1 MAGGESR
8 DDVVVG
14 FSSDEWTTRTRP
26 APPAAASSGGF
37 DGSGSGFGF
46 RLSSGGDASGFGD
59 GTFGDGDA
67 PSRDSNPFAA
77 YASDAS
83 DEMCFSPP
91 PGAMLRADAA
101 ANVAS
106 ASSRYADASSV
117 RFSSGT
123 GSGWTRRRTFDA
135 IPEGR
140 ERDDG
145 NGPDGK
151 DPDGNFDSSAD
162 VEAEILA
169 ALTLDAEADV
179 RADVEASQVAAF
191 AARHAVRSDSPSRR
205 RSMLPPPTVRASAIG
220 GEAAIG
226 GGAAVGG
233 GAATG
238 DSTARDSPQ
247 HTNGR
252 RVVSSAS
259 PASVS
264 TGETLRARDP
274 YSDDPYYDD
283 TFEAYDS
290 AEETAEMLSVA
301 ARSLSLEREES
312 DIARSPLD
320 SRDDTANV
328 SAATSRAEDAR
339 LVPPTGSDAGVVA
352 ARAGKVARLRAMCR
366 AQLGDAFDRVHAFLR
381 SARRREADDSEV
393 KARLADLVGGDGAR
407 LAACFA
413 VDMLCFEEQHL
424 FTALEEV
431 RPAGTYAP
439 GVGYMDGDAE
449 PNEVRGKEERARETR
464 EDAVKKDGRAEAKKI
479 GVKSPPTPAAKRRIA
494 LPGA

>member
-1 MAGGESR
+1 M
-8 DDVVVG
+8 
-14 FSSDEWTTRTRP
+14 
-26 APPAAASSGGF
+26 
-37 DGSGSGFGF
+37 
-46 RLSSGGDASGFGD
+46 
-59 GTFGDGDA
+59 
-67 PSRDSNPFAA
+67 
-77 YASDAS
+77 
-83 DEMCFSPP
+83 
-91 PGAMLRADAA
+91 
-101 ANVAS
+101 
-106 ASSRYADASSV
+106 
-117 RFSSGT
+117 
-123 GSGWTRRRTFDA
+123 
-135 IPEGR
+135 
-140 ERDDG
+140 
-145 NGPDGK
+145 
-151 DPDGNFDSSAD
+151 
-162 VEAEILA
+162 EAEILA

-226 GGAAVGG
+226 GGASTGGESRAV
-233 GAATG
+233 
-238 DSTARDSPQ
+238 DDARDSPQ

-259 PASVS
+259 PLPPQSVS
-264 TGETLRARDP
+264 TGETHRARNP

-290 AEETAEMLSVA
+290 AEETSEMLSVA
-301 ARSLSLEREES
+301 ARSLSLEREKI
-312 DIARSPLD
+312 DGARSPLD

-449 PNEVRGKEERARETR
+449 PNEVRGKKERARETR
-464 EDAVKKDGRAEAKKI
+464 EDAVKKDGRAAAKKI

>member
-1 MAGGESR
+1 MLCRSQWRRA
-8 DDVVVG
+8 
-14 FSSDEWTTRTRP
+14 RTVCRVI
-26 APPAAASSGGF
+26 
-37 DGSGSGFGF
+37 
-46 RLSSGGDASGFGD
+46 R
-59 GTFGDGDA
+59 
-67 PSRDSNPFAA
+67 
-77 YASDAS
+77 
-83 DEMCFSPP
+83 
-91 PGAMLRADAA
+91 
-101 ANVAS
+101 S
-106 ASSRYADASSV
+106 AR
-117 RFSSGT
+117 
-123 GSGWTRRRTFDA
+123 
-135 IPEGR
+135 
-140 ERDDG
+140 
-145 NGPDGK
+145 
-151 DPDGNFDSSAD
+151 
-162 VEAEILA
+162 
-169 ALTLDAEADV
+169 
-179 RADVEASQVAAF
+179 
-191 AARHAVRSDSPSRR
+191 
-205 RSMLPPPTVRASAIG
+205 
-220 GEAAIG
+220 
-226 GGAAVGG
+226 
-233 GAATG
+233 
-238 DSTARDSPQ
+238 
-247 HTNGR
+247 
-252 RVVSSAS
+252 
-259 PASVS
+259 
-264 TGETLRARDP
+264 LRARDP

-328 SAATSRAEDAR
+328 SAATTRAEDAR

-352 ARAGKVARLRAMCR
+352 ARARKVARLRAMCR

-424 FTALEEV
+424 FTALEEG

-439 GVGYMDGDAE
+439 GVGYVDGDAE